1 MQVLGFI
8 LGIIS
13 FIGML
18 IFFLPLI
25 GALNWINIPVAII
38 GFVVSLISIINAKRK
53 GLGIAGLVIC
63 CIAIVVGIARLKIGC
78 GIL

>member
-53 GLGIAGLVIC
+53 GLGIAGLVLC